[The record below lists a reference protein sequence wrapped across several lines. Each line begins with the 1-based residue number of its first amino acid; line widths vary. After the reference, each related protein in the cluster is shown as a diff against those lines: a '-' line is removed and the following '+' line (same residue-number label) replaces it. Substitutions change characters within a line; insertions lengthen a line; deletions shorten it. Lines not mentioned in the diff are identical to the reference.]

1 MKPIMPCLWFDGK
14 AEDAARFYTSVF
26 KDSKILDI
34 THYGPSASG
43 AAGMP
48 KGSVMTVNFEI
59 NGQEFLA
66 LNGGPEFK
74 FTEATSFVVR
84 CKNQDEIDE
93 YWSKLT
99 QGGISGQCG
108 WLKDK
113 FGLSWQVVPASLDK
127 MVQDKDTAKSDRV
140 MEALIHMKKLDVKT
154 LEDAYEGKVTVGA
167 R

>member
-1 MKPIMPCLWFDGK
+1 MKPIMPCLWFDSK

-48 KGSVMTVNFEI
+48 KGSVMTVTFEI

-66 LNGGPEFK
+66 LNGGPGFK

-99 QGGISGQCG
+99 QGGTPGQCG

-113 FGLSWQVVPASLDK
+113 FGLSWQVVPVSLDK
-127 MVQDKDTAKSDRV
+127 MVQDKDAAKSDRV

-154 LEDAYEGKVTVGA
+154 LEDAYEGKVGVEA